1 MQLTD
6 FPTQT
11 DFSRVIILTN
21 LNKTDDFGMHLY
33 LLSAGFHSDLFTRTL
48 HFFYYE
54 VKIAN
59 GKMLPISQHSKPFS
73 DATKQRQYINN
84 DGSPKF
90 ENGEPVMIGVFSF
103 WEKGLGFG
111 YIYPDLQETL
121 DGIGETYPN

>member
-1 MQLTD
+1 MELTN

-11 DFSRVIILTN
+11 DFSRGVILSS
-21 LNKTDDFGMHLY
+21 LNKTDDFGTPLY

-59 GKMLPISQHSKPFS
+59 GKMLPIIQHTKPFS
-73 DATKQRQYINN
+73 DATKQRQDVNE
-84 DGSPKF
+84 DGSLKF
-90 ENGEPVMIGVFSF
+90 DNGEPVMIGVFSF

-111 YIYPDLQETL
+111 YIYPDLQDTL
-121 DGIGETYPN
+121 DSIALNYPN